1 MKITKENL
9 KQMIKEE
16 LDSLTS
22 EEIVTE
28 DPSLE
33 HITPENIKMVL
44 QAIAPLLGAGGA
56 AILGT
61 EMVKKVMDKISQMKG
76 GAQPVQPEDEM

>member
-16 LDSLTS
+16 LDTLTS

-61 EMVKKVMDKISQMKG
+61 EMVTKVMNRINQMKG
-76 GAQPVQPEDEM
+76 QPQLPPEQDM